1 MLTPR
6 GLSASLGSYSIY
18 FRRSHLSS
26 GIFAPYV
33 QHPCFQW
40 KAPEQLG
47 LGGKREALGDELCFL
62 SRESRAKK
70 ACGQSSCPGVSL
82 IKMRAVTLDADSS
95 APRKGLAFLASG
107 SFLRCAHHRHTFCG
121 QHVPSK
127 CVCALPLCD
136 PLDCRPS
143 GSSVHGISQARI
155 LEWAAISF
163 SRRSSCP
170 GTEPVSPV
178 WQVDSL
184 PLSHLGSFYSDT
196 FNNKIGKIKAMLQS
210 GFRYVS

>member
-6 GLSASLGSYSIY
+6 GLSASLDSYSIY
-18 FRRSHLSS
+18 FRPSHLSS

-47 LGGKREALGDELCFL
+47 LGREREARGDELCFL

-95 APRKGLAFLASG
+95 AAQKGLAFLTSG
-107 SFLRCAHHRHTFCG
+107 SFLRCAHILW
-121 QHVPSK
+121 S
-127 CVCALPLCD
+127 
-136 PLDCRPS
+136 
-143 GSSVHGISQARI
+143 ARI
-155 LEWAAISF
+155 LQMHVCSASLRPLGLSPARLLCPWDSPGKNTGVGCHFLFQEIFVTWDQTCV
-163 SRRSSCP
+163 SCLA
-170 GTEPVSPV
+170 
-178 WQVDSL
+178 VDSL
-184 PLSHLGSFYSDT
+184 PLSHLGSFPSDI
-196 FNNKIGKIKAMLQS
+196 FSNKIGKGKAMLQS